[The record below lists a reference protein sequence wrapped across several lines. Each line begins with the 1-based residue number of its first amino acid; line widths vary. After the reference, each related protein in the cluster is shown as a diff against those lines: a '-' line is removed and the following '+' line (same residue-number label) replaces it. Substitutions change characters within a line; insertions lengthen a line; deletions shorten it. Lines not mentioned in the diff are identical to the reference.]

1 MIDGVQNF
9 EADVVRKKF
18 GSVVTAQTRSTA
30 WDKITKSINAVGA
43 GALRQPKQVELK
55 WRDIKSK
62 ALMSLASHKRE
73 SQKTGICDMFS
84 VQLFI
89 LKCIDVT
96 L

>member
-1 MIDGVQNF
+1 MIDVVQTF
-9 EADVVRKKF
+9 EADGVRKKF
-18 GSVVTAQTRSTA
+18 GSVITARTRSTA

-43 GALRQPKQVELK
+43 GAPEPKQVELK